1 MYYDLSS
8 GNYIKERESKALS
21 FLYKAAAG
29 RCLLKLASSKFAAN
43 AAAAYMNSVLSQP
56 RIKRF
61 IKKNHIDMSEYEE
74 RKYRSFNDFFTRKI
88 KSGKREPEDGFVAVC
103 DSKLRIYK
111 TNADR
116 AFDIKGSLYTAR
128 ELTGEEGRYEYALI
142 FRLEPDDY
150 HHFIYPDSGETLSFK
165 EIAGKLNTVR
175 PIAEKSRRIYH
186 ENSRRVSFLRCENA
200 GDICYIEVGA
210 MLIGKITDR
219 HAARFK
225 KGEEKGYFEFGGST
239 VVILTGGGID
249 FDGKILENTK
259 NGIETIV
266 KAGQRIGNYSEDR
279 QIEKSV

>member
-1 MYYDLSS
+1 
-8 GNYIKERESKALS
+8 
-21 FLYKAAAG
+21 
-29 RCLLKLASSKFAAN
+29 
-43 AAAAYMNSVLSQP
+43 
-56 RIKRF
+56 
-61 IKKNHIDMSEYEE
+61 MSEYEE

-165 EIAGKLNTVR
+165 EIAGNLNTVR

-186 ENSRRVSFLRCENA
+186 ENSKKNHQLNTNGSN
-200 GDICYIEVGA
+200 
-210 MLIGKITDR
+210 
-219 HAARFK
+219 RFQYVCVC
-225 KGEEKGYFEFGGST
+225 G
-239 VVILTGGGID
+239 
-249 FDGKILENTK
+249 
-259 NGIETIV
+259 
-266 KAGQRIGNYSEDR
+266 R
-279 QIEKSV
+279 QFR